1 MLGHDVT
8 VFVLDDPAAEY
19 SGTLD
24 RLDEK
29 GAVVLPQV
37 YGARNEPVFIP
48 MHRIK
53 EIRDKGYRGR

>member
-8 VFVLDDPAAEY
+8 VFVLDDPAAKY
-19 SGTLD
+19 DGTLD

-29 GAVVLPQV
+29 GAVVVPTT
-37 YGARNEPVFIP
+37 YGQSEPVFIP

-53 EIRDKGYRGR
+53 EIRDRGYRPR

>member
-8 VFVLDDPAAEY
+8 VFVLDDPLGQY
-19 SGTLD
+19 DGTLD

-29 GAVVLPQV
+29 GAVVLPQT
-37 YGARNEPVFIP
+37 YGTRAEPVFIP

-53 EIRDKGYRGR
+53 EIRDRGYRPR

>member
-8 VFVLDDPAAEY
+8 VLVSDDPAAKYE
-19 SGTLD
+19 GTLD

-29 GAVVLPQV
+29 GAVVLPYS
-37 YGARNEPVFIP
+37 YGRPAEPVFIP

-53 EIRDKGYRGR
+53 EVRDRGYRPR